1 MKQITLNVNDTKF
14 PFFMELISNLDFI
27 KIEEQQ
33 GDTKDAIVKN
43 LKQGI
48 KEIKLIQKGKLNG
61 RPAKELLSEL

>member
-1 MKQITLNVNDTKF
+1 MKQITLKVNDTKF

-48 KEIKLIQKGKLNG
+48 KEIKLIQQGKLNG
-61 RPAKELLSEL
+61 RPAKELLNEL